1 MWQEFDSTP
10 DKFELA
16 VPGRKDRIKIVRG
29 EHKGELEQLIEI
41 GVSARSRTGPK

>member
-1 MWQEFDSTP
+1 MWCGRSSTP

-29 EHKGELEQLIEI
+29 EHKGELGLLMEI
-41 GVSARSRTGPK
+41 GVSA